1 MKSGAGR
8 AISTPLDV
16 RRINLFT
23 VKTFLD
29 MPTTPSSFEDSLSSI
44 LPGLNGLQLWPALNA
59 IMVSWILLAVVPR
72 WEWTATLSLVVP
84 LAVCVVYASGMLL
97 FALDER
103 NQETDLFSF
112 QGVVKAFQNPNLVFL
127 GWIHYIAFDCLVG
140 RMMVLDSIELGV
152 STTFHIIVMVPC
164 LFFTLM
170 LGPIGFLLYATVRQ
184 LVMRPSHSIG
194 LVSSAR
200 KIKED

>member
-200 KIKED
+200 KIKDD

>member
-1 MKSGAGR
+1 MSHFSP
-8 AISTPLDV
+8 IDV
-16 RRINLFT
+16 RPINLFT
-23 VKTFLD
+23 VNTFPA

-44 LPGLNGLQLWPALNA
+44 LPGLNGLQLWPALNL
-59 IMVSWILLAVVPR
+59 IMVSWFLLAVVPR
-72 WEWTATLSLVVP
+72 WKWTATLSLVVP

-112 QGVVKAFQNPNLVFL
+112 QGVVEAFQNPNLVFL

-152 STTFHIIVMVPC
+152 STTFHIIVMIPC

-200 KIKED
+200 KIKDD

>member
-1 MKSGAGR
+1 MSHFSP
-8 AISTPLDV
+8 IDV
-16 RRINLFT
+16 RPINLFT
-23 VKTFLD
+23 VNTFPA

-152 STTFHIIVMVPC
+152 STTFHLIVMIPC

>member
-1 MKSGAGR
+1 MSHFSP
-8 AISTPLDV
+8 IDV
-16 RRINLFT
+16 RPINLFT
-23 VKTFLD
+23 VNTFPA

-72 WEWTATLSLVVP
+72 WEWTATFSLVVP

-200 KIKED
+200 KIKDD